1 MDGSTLKYM
10 VNGLLAEDS
19 TSVYIDDFLTYHF
32 LWKSATE
39 FAKETGSLTSTSAI
53 TTTAAGLPYQLPADF
68 LSLYMMNDT
77 NEYFI
82 KFYDGSGT
90 SFITYRDA
98 DAMYLSNQDATAYP
112 NNFTITDY
120 SAPTILSSAA
130 TADGAATNGEC
141 TLTDAGAAFT
151 SLAAGDT
158 VHNTTDGSKG
168 IVIAVTNATHIVTA
182 LFGGTSNDWTSADA
196 YKIIPSAR
204 KSLVLDPPSSV
215 AGYIITVP
223 YIQRPDP
230 VFSPYRAYKINDM
243 YTDTIAKYAAWLY
256 KYRDMQP
263 SLGDPWYAQWDR
275 EVRKAKS
282 TERKVRNRY
291 NFKVNFTKRAL
302 NDRSYR

>member
-1 MDGSTLKYM
+1 MDGATLTHM
-10 VNGLLAEDS
+10 VNSLLAEDS
-19 TSVYIDDFLTYHF
+19 TSVYIDNYLTYHF

-39 FAKETGSLTSTSAI
+39 FAKETGSLTSTVAI

-82 KFYDGSGT
+82 KVYDGSGT
-90 SFITYRDA
+90 YFITYRDA
-98 DAMYLSNQDATAYP
+98 DAMYLGNQTATALP
-112 NNFTITDY
+112 SNFNITDY
-120 SAPTILSSAA
+120 SAPSIMSSAA
-130 TADGAATNGEC
+130 TDDGAVVNGEC
-141 TLTDAGAAFT
+141 TLTDAGATFT
-151 SLAAGDT
+151 SLSAGDT
-158 VHNTTDGSKG
+158 VHNITDGSKG
-168 IVIAVTNATHIVTA
+168 IVIAVTSATAVVTA
-182 LFGGTSNDWTSADA
+182 LFGGTLSSWTSGDL

-302 NDRSYR
+302 NDKSYR